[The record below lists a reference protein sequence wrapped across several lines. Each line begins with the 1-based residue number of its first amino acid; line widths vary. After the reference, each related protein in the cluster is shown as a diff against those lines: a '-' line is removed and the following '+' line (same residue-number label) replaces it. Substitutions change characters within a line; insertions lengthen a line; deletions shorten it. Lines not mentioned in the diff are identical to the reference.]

1 MFQLYK
7 QIQQTIF
14 GFLINKPPKLVRV
27 GTKVQPIFDNF
38 YEIPREW
45 NRTQDPLCDMV

>member
-7 QIQQTIF
+7 QIQTVL
-14 GFLINKPPKLVRV
+14 GFLVNKNPKSTRV
-27 GTKVQPIFDNF
+27 GNKVQPIFDNL

-45 NRTQDPLCDMV
+45 KRTQDPLCDMV